1 MRDTIPVTISL
12 SPEQKQR
19 IDALKSHGFTLSGFI
34 RAAID
39 AHLARFNT
47 QPNPEELARL
57 ISQS

>member
-1 MRDTIPVTISL
+1 MRNTIPVTL
-12 SPEQKQR
+12 YLAPHTKDR
-19 IDALKSHGFTLSGFI
+19 IDSLKPHGLTLNGFI

-39 AHLARFNT
+39 AHLARFST

>member
-1 MRDTIPVTISL
+1 MADTIPVTLYL

-19 IDALKSHGFTLSGFI
+19 IDALKTHGFTLNGFI

-39 AHLARFNT
+39 AHLARFST

-57 ISQS
+57 VSRG